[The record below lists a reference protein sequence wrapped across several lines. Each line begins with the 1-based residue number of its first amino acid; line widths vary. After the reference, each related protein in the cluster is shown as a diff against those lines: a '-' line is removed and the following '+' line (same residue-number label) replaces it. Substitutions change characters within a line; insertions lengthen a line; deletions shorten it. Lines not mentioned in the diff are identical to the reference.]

1 MPCVESTS
9 AATAIDSLNKDLTG
23 NALPEID
30 GTLETANDIMDQW
43 RFSGVTSAGWI
54 GSNALADAIALA
66 IGSLN
71 ALIQW
76 KISDLQQ
83 DIADSYYHMAKYKWD
98 RFARNYMPLEK
109 KLLQEVS
116 SEPEPKL
123 HCNDDRTR
131 AEQSVNSAYRAMQTY
146 MGRVRK
152 SLHICIDNNILS
164 MVELSRSKMLV
175 DTENYN
181 LIDDQYWRDIMSDD
195 RWNRRS
201 NVLDLGRNIASL
213 AMSYGDTAKQAL
225 STVSPQVNTAASSF
239 VSSIGYFGARN
250 DTVYPKSFI
259 TGSSTLSTLPGV
271 PVSAGQIP
279 GDPRETGSS
288 KEAGQNT

>member
-1 MPCVESTS
+1 MACVESTS
-9 AATAIDSLNKDLTG
+9 AAAKIAEVSSKIESQTG
-23 NALPEID
+23 KYD
-30 GTLETANDIMDQW
+30 GWSEKFYAMSNDW

-54 GSNALADAIALA
+54 ESNALANAIALA

-201 NVLDLGRNIASL
+201 NVLDLGRNIASI
-213 AMSYGDTAKQAL
+213 AMGYGDTAKQSLSAL
-225 STVSPQVNTAASSF
+225 APQVSTVANSF

-250 DTVYPKSFI
+250 DTEYPRVYM
-259 TGSSTLSTLPGV
+259 TGSSTLSSLPGV
-271 PVSAGQIP
+271 PVSVGGLP
-279 GDPRETGSS
+279 DNTRKSGS
-288 KEAGQNT
+288 EDFAAQHV